1 MTSEHC
7 NSKTRPEPTTHVTAL
22 IVGIWILLNAVA
34 ATYIASHAGSNGMR
48 QFLERLNATD
58 VRALPN
64 YIE

>member
-1 MTSEHC
+1 MSGCHE
-7 NSKTRPEPTTHVTAL
+7 SAGAEPTMHVTAL

-34 ATYIASHAGSNGMR
+34 AAYIASHADSMGMR
-48 QFLERLNATD
+48 QFLERLNAAD

>member
-7 NSKTRPEPTTHVTAL
+7 DSKTRPEPSTHATAL

-34 ATYIASHAGSNGMR
+34 AAYIASHADSIGMR
-48 QFLERLNATD
+48 QFLERWNAVD

-64 YIE
+64 YTD

>member
-7 NSKTRPEPTTHVTAL
+7 GSKTRPGPTKHVTAL

-34 ATYIASHAGSNGMR
+34 AAYIASHVHSTHVR
-48 QFLERLNATD
+48 QFLERFNAAD

-64 YIE
+64 YID